1 MKKLTLLFAMLI
13 TMVSSAWADEV
24 IIDRSSWSVTAYAN
38 PSSAIEN
45 AADGRKEAMLDG
57 NASTYFHSDWWT
69 GAGKDA
75 TQAFLIDMADEET
88 LTKVTLLPRN
98 NGNGAPLVWRIYVYG
113 SDATPVNL
121 SALTSDNVVS
131 SLSEATL
138 GTPTLSGTWADDA
151 TLKTATFTTPVT
163 GRYILFVADERHQA
177 TDGQWFCVAEFNAYK
192 SVASTYNVTYDFY
205 VGDKKV
211 ATSEAIQVG
220 AGDPYPAIPLP
231 STMNCSADYYT
242 LSAKPEGTVN
252 SDQTVNI
259 TITQN
264 TPFVVSDDF
273 ASAKWYTIQNHTDG
287 YYLNYAEGSSM
298 SLNRTSTEYADADQF
313 CFVGNV
319 VEGFRI
325 YNKAAGDGKILS
337 SALSTFDGK
346 TGGNTYAIMTET
358 ATAETQAYLWDIT
371 KSTFIDGGFYI
382 GQHNNN
388 SGKNRLNRRDG
399 KLAYWNQGADDG
411 STFVVA
417 RVLGSAEYTLLANAI
432 ESASA
437 SVGTGVG
444 YYPQSAIDAATEV
457 LNNIGSG
464 DEDYVQAK
472 AALEASLIMPVA
484 GKTYQ
489 LISANPSFEEQ
500 QGHKKA
506 IFDNGTQIRWGQL
519 NAEARA
525 FYWTLTPSDGKYIL
539 QNVGTERYPGV
550 QTSYNQAIPSQ
561 EAENT
566 VTLASLG
573 QGQFNITSTGCTEAM
588 HTMGHNSGAGVEN
601 FVCIW
606 NAGLSSSSAW
616 YIVEAEAPAVDL
628 SALEA
633 AIAKAQS
640 YVGHIGTELGQYQ
653 GLTPGELSSGILYA
667 QSFLENTVQTEIDA
681 ATALLNEALA
691 KLTLNMPVDGHYYTL
706 QGVVGETTHGNK
718 QYMIGATVSVQK
730 GNQLVQ
736 RLVLSAE
743 PEGYNNVFQYVD
755 GKLLSVTANCYV
767 VNNAG
772 FLNLGDADAEGVA
785 IEFTPSTAVGTYLV
799 KFKNGNTDR
808 CTWSRFEGYI
818 DGADYYA
825 DREEGYQWNIVESD
839 YVPAANMKITAAQW
853 GTFWA
858 PFAVEIPEGVKA
870 YTGEMKGDWIKM
882 TEVEGV
888 IPANTGVVVTSEQLV
903 DVDLKAVESDAEALQ
918 TCYTGNTTGAVMNV
932 EQGAYLL
939 QKNFVEEKGEEVVG
953 WYKVLGEGFTLAPN
967 RCYLAKGIVA
977 EAGAESRTFIGFEP
991 VDGDATGISTIASQ
1005 AATKADGKYMV
1016 KGQIVVVKSGKAYNV
1031 NGTQIK

>member
-24 IIDRSSWSVTAYAN
+24 VVDRSGWSVTAYAN
-38 PSSAIEN
+38 PTSAIEYDN
-45 AADGRKEAMLDG
+45 DGRKEAMLDG
-57 NASTYFHSDWWT
+57 STTTWFHSAWESKPANQSGD
-69 GAGKDA
+69 DA
-75 TQAFLIDMADEET
+75 TQAFMIDMADEVT
-88 LTKVTLLPRN
+88 LTKITLLPR
-98 NGNGAPLVWRIYVYG
+98 GNGAGAPTVWRIYVYG
-113 SDATPVNL
+113 SDATPVD
-121 SALTSDNVVS
+121 LTSLTSSNVQS

-163 GRYILFVADERHQA
+163 GRYILFIADDRHLSDA
-177 TDGQWFCVAEFNAYK
+177 KWLCVSEFNAYK
-192 SVASTYNVTYDFY
+192 DASTYNVTYDFY
-205 VGDKKV
+205 IDGNKVGSSAPIV
-211 ATSEAIQVG
+211 VEAGTAYPDIQM
-220 AGDPYPAIPLP
+220 P
-231 STMNCSADYYT
+231 STMNCSSDYYT
-242 LSAKPEGTVN
+242 LSAKPEGTVT
-252 SDQTVNI
+252 SDQTIDI
-259 TITQN
+259 TVTQN
-264 TPFVVSDDF
+264 TPFAISDDF
-273 ASAKWYTIQNHTDG
+273 ASAKWYTIQNG
-287 YYLNYAEGSSM
+287 GNYYLNYAEGSSM
-298 SLNRTSTEYADADQF
+298 ALNRTSTEYADADQF

-325 YNKAAGDGKILS
+325 YNKAAGDGMILS
-337 SALSTFDGK
+337 SAASTYDGN
-346 TGGNTYAIMTET
+346 TGGNTYAIMTAT

-371 KSTFIDGGFYI
+371 KSTNIDGGFYI

-388 SGKNRLNRRDG
+388 SGKNRLNNRG
-399 KLAYWNQGADDG
+399 SKLAYWYSGADAG
-411 STFVVA
+411 STFVVS

-444 YYPQSAIDAATEV
+444 YYPQSAVDAANAV
-457 LNNIGSG
+457 LNDTESG
-464 DEDYVQAK
+464 DDDYIQARTT
-472 AALEASLIMPVA
+472 LEASLIMPVA

-640 YVGHIGTELGQYQ
+640 YVGNIGTDLGQYQ
-653 GLTPGELSSGILYA
+653 GLTPGELSAGITYA
-667 QSFLENTVQTEIDA
+667 QSFLESTEQTEIDA
-681 ATALLNEALA
+681 ATAALNEALA
-691 KLTLNMPVDGHYYTL
+691 KLTINMPTAGQYLLIKGSTNNDYIGNSNASNGKYSRTSNADEAIVYFDGTTMRNIFTGKYFAVTSSSWAWAETKDTAQTVVFSSLQLGKYTIKCGNVYL
-706 QGVVGETTHGNK
+706 YDGDGSLDRGQSLPATTNA
-718 QYMIGATVSVQK
+718 QYPRYTSW
-730 GNQLVQ
+730 
-736 RLVLSAE
+736 VLESA
-743 PEGYNNVFQYVD
+743 D
-755 GKLLSVTANCYV
+755 LSV
-767 VNNAG
+767 
-772 FLNLGDADAEGVA
+772 
-785 IEFTPSTAVGTYLV
+785 
-799 KFKNGNTDR
+799 
-808 CTWSRFEGYI
+808 
-818 DGADYYA
+818 
-825 DREEGYQWNIVESD
+825 
-839 YVPAANMKITAAQW
+839 ANMKITAAQW

-882 TEVEGV
+882 TEVESV

-903 DVDLKAVESDAEALQ
+903 DVDLQAAESDASALQ

-939 QKNFVEEKGEEVVG
+939 QKQDEQVG
-953 WYKVLGEGFTLAPN
+953 WYKVSGEGFTLAPN
-967 RCYLAKGIVA
+967 RCYLAKGTVP
-977 EAGAESRTFIGFEP
+977 EAVAESRTFIGFEP